1 MNDSQGGAPFKHRA
15 VKIHQQAAEVA
26 SPVRVGVHHLG
37 AHLVDF
43 GSVRLL
49 RGALPLLALDEFIL
63 QLSHPQLQLLHGRHF
78 GGGATE
84 R

>member
-1 MNDSQGGAPFKHRA
+1 MPVRQTRHSLSNIPEDTEG
-15 VKIHQQAAEVA
+15 VA

-43 GSVRLL
+43 GSVRLQVLRLL

-63 QLSHPQLQLLHGRHF
+63 QLSHPQL
-78 GGGATE
+78 
-84 R
+84 